1 MNKSQTLFEQVI
13 ITAQRVRELRQI
25 RYGSLETGTFS
36 PANNIKLKRTV
47 DQAEQDL
54 ENGLLGREYLN
65 RAINRDKDRQRTRR
79 RT

>member
-1 MNKSQTLFEQVI
+1 MNKPQTLFEQVI

-36 PANNIKLKRTV
+36 PANNRKLGRTI
-47 DQAEQDL
+47 DQAEIDL

-65 RAINRDKDRQRTRR
+65 RAINRDQDRQRTRR